1 MAKMHHGVMK
11 SLYFKPGWIT
21 IPPLPMCTL
30 EAVEDHSAATPAQL
44 KSVQFYSF
52 SFHIQN

>member
-21 IPPLPMCTL
+21 IPPLPMCTI
-30 EAVEDHSAATPAQL
+30 EAVEDHSAATSAQL
-44 KSVQFYSF
+44 KSVQFF
-52 SFHIQN
+52 